1 MISEKDG
8 IHFMKKRILSTGLA
22 LVLALLTCSTSA
34 LAAVLTDAPGTPTQ
48 DRAISLEARWEDKEK
63 TAYELE
69 ALPADQLSMDT
80 VTDIYEFVFEEENR
94 PVRWYPEETQKAIR
108 KMLSIDPDVLY
119 MSEFMRLHAPKIKPP
134 AALDVVLTL
143 TIDYQPGQLTVV
155 VLGDVSDP
163 ENIVWTPV
171 KSRVTAVG
179 RIEFTIPQELMK
191 ALQNEDVLLSLLTV
205 REGARGTA
213 DAEVK
218 ENTKEVPS
226 KRAADT
232 TRVVTSVSQ
241 KGEQLEDH
249 FVLKIA
255 PTTRLIRRE
264 IAHLQQFVKEKE
276 EPALKWLPEEDQ
288 NRVRYLLEKDGE
300 TDAEEL
306 IVSDYTA
313 MITEDFR
320 PTDGDALGT
329 LSFAT
334 PYKEGQVII
343 TALGIPKEDADAD
356 DAEETQ
362 MDWSVQPA
370 KVRRVGK
377 VNVVDVVFDQL
388 ALIDMDEETGLLLVL
403 SVPEDEE

>member
-1 MISEKDG
+1 ME
-8 IHFMKKRILSTGLA
+8 KRILSTGLA
-22 LVLALLTCSTSA
+22 LVLALLTCSTSV

-48 DRAISLEARWEDKEK
+48 DRAVSLEARWEDKEK

-108 KMLSIDPDVLY
+108 RMLSIDPDVLY

-134 AALDVVLTL
+134 ATLDVVLTL

-179 RIEFTIPQELMK
+179 RIEFTIPKELMK
-191 ALQNEDVLLSLLTV
+191 ELQNEDVLLSLLTV
-205 REGARGTA
+205 REGAGGKA
-213 DAEVK
+213 AAEVT
-218 ENTKEVPS
+218 ENTGEVPS

-241 KGEQLEDH
+241 KGEQLEDY

-300 TDAEEL
+300 TDADEL

-329 LSFAT
+329 LRFAT

-356 DAEETQ
+356 NADETQ